1 MLKQGV
7 WNRQSHFYFVRNIM
21 PERFIWIAMCMQF
34 FLLLFAAIVIRI
46 LQRQF
51 HLNNAFHCF
60 ARDKEIPSK
69 IFRKR
74 CEKFHK
80 QLSSF

>member
-1 MLKQGV
+1 MLKQAV

-34 FLLLFAAIVIRI
+34 FLLFLLFAAIVIRI
-46 LQRQF
+46 LQRQ
-51 HLNNAFHCF
+51 FHCF

-74 CEKFHK
+74 WEKFHK

>member
-1 MLKQGV
+1 
-7 WNRQSHFYFVRNIM
+7 
-21 PERFIWIAMCMQF
+21 MQF